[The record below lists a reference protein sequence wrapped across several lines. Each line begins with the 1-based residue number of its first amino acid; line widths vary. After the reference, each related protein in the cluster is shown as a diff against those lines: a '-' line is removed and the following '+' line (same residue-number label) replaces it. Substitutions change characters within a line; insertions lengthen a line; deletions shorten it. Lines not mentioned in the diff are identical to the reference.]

1 MWSKVSLVSKS
12 TERAYRIY
20 VYGFIL
26 IKHIPD
32 KGADLLEKALDVTRG
47 LTLVFTGNGKGK
59 TTAALGMALRAWG
72 QGMKVL
78 ILQFIKG
85 GWKYGELKA
94 AEKLGP
100 RFVMQQM
107 GEGFIKGSNDEGLE
121 LHRTAAQKALKEAQ
135 QVILEGA
142 ADMVVL
148 DEINYA
154 VHYGLVDKRDVL
166 DIIRSKPPHLHLVLT
181 GRNVSDEVAEM
192 ADLVTEMREV
202 KHPFV
207 AGIPAQKGI
216 EF

>member
-1 MWSKVSLVSKS
+1 MEQ
-12 TERAYRIY
+12 TP
-20 VYGFIL
+20 GN
-26 IKHIPD
+26 
-32 KGADLLEKALDVTRG
+32 TRG

-78 ILQFIKG
+78 VLQFIKG

-100 RFVMQQM
+100 NFVMRQM
-107 GEGFIKGSNDEGLE
+107 GEGFIKGAGDDGLE
-121 LHRTAAQKALKEAQ
+121 AHRAAAQNALQEAKKA
-135 QVILEGA
+135 VVEGA
-142 ADMVVL
+142 ADMIIL

-154 VHYGLVDKRDVL
+154 VHYGLVDLAEVL
-166 DIIRSKPPHLHLVLT
+166 DIIRSKPPGVHLVLT
-181 GRNVSDEVAEM
+181 GRNVAEEVANL
-192 ADLVTEMREV
+192 ADLVTEMKEI
-202 KHPFV
+202 KHPFA

>member
-1 MWSKVSLVSKS
+1 MSEETSV
-12 TERAYRIY
+12 A
-20 VYGFIL
+20 
-26 IKHIPD
+26 
-32 KGADLLEKALDVTRG
+32 ARG

-85 GWKYGELKA
+85 SWKCGELIA

-100 RFVMQQM
+100 NFVIRQM
-107 GEGFIKGSNDEGLE
+107 GEGFIRCSNDKGLDG
-121 LHRTAAQKALKEAQ
+121 HRAAAQNALEEAKKAMR
-135 QVILEGA
+135 EGA

-148 DEINYA
+148 DEINCA
-154 VHYGLVDKRDVL
+154 VHYGLVDVEDVL
-166 DIIRSKPPHLHLVLT
+166 DIIRSKPPGLHLVLT
-181 GRNVSDEVAEM
+181 GRNVANEVVGS

-202 KHPFV
+202 KHPFAV
-207 AGIPAQKGI
+207 GIPAQKGI